1 MLQQANVN
9 GYSLNKENHIP
20 VSFFYGACNNNTFIQ
35 DTVNDVNIEKFF
47 NDTCDN
53 IQNNKNYFPNILGS
67 NPYEEGDISIQH
79 YYVDQGNY
87 FLLKS
92 KEYFLCVNIVFYLIY
107 FLIF

>member
-35 DTVNDVNIEKFF
+35 DTVKDINIEKFF

-92 KEYFLCVNIVFYLIY
+92 KEYFLHVNIVFYLIF